1 MKLYVFSKDVAVAN
15 EAQIINNLFANGLE
29 HLHLRKPETSKD
41 ELADLLRQIES
52 AYYERIALHQ
62 FHDLAEEFGIRRL
75 HFTTGHRKHVG
86 QNELLK
92 YRQAGYTLSTSVH
105 NWFEIKGLENF
116 NTLFYSPVFDSL
128 SKPGYAGTLTNDFK
142 LGDNY
147 TDRLIALG
155 GISIDNIIQTK
166 TMGFQA
172 AAVLGAIW
180 SDPSTALKSF
190 VDLKEHLQECNSSHP
205 RSANTILTKPY

>member
-1 MKLYVFSKDVAVAN
+1 MKLYVLSKDFAVAN

-29 HLHLRKPETSKD
+29 HLHLRKLETSKD
-41 ELADLLRQIES
+41 KLADLLRQIEPV
-52 AYYERIALHQ
+52 YYERIALHQ

-75 HFTTGHRKHVG
+75 HFTTAHRKHVG
-86 QNELLK
+86 QHELLK
-92 YRQAGYTLSTSVH
+92 YSDAGFTLSTSVH
-105 NWFEIKGLENF
+105 ALEEITELDNF

-147 TDRLIALG
+147 IDRLIALG

-180 SDPSTALKSF
+180 NDPSTALKNF
-190 VDLKEHLQECNSSHP
+190 FDLKKHLQEYNSSHP
-205 RSANTILTKPY
+205 RSVNTILTKPY

>member
-1 MKLYVFSKDVAVAN
+1 MKLYVLSKDVAVAN
-15 EAQIINNLFANGLE
+15 EAQILDNLFANGLE
-29 HLHLRKPETSKD
+29 HLHLRKPETSND
-41 ELADLLRQIES
+41 EVADLLSQIEP
-52 AYYERIALHQ
+52 AYYDRIALHQ

-75 HFTTGHRKHVG
+75 HFNTAHRKHVG
-86 QNELLK
+86 QHELLK
-92 YRQAGYTLSTSVH
+92 YSDAGYTLSTSVH
-105 NWFEIKGLENF
+105 TWGEIKGLENF
-116 NTLFYSPVFDSL
+116 NALFYSPVFDSL

-166 TMGFQA
+166 TMGFRA

-180 SDPSTALKSF
+180 NDPSTALKNF
-190 VDLKEHLQECNSSHP
+190 VDLKKHLQECNSSHP

>member
-1 MKLYVFSKDVAVAN
+1 MKLYVFSKDVAVTN

-62 FHDLAEEFGIRRL
+62 FHDLAEELGIRRL
-75 HFTTGHRKHVG
+75 HFTTAHRKHVG
-86 QNELLK
+86 QHELLK
-92 YRQAGYTLSTSVH
+92 YSDAGFTLSTSVH
-105 NWFEIKGLENF
+105 ALEEITGLDNF

-128 SKPGYAGTLTNDFK
+128 SKPNYAGTLNNDFK
-142 LGDNY
+142 LGDHY
-147 TDRLIALG
+147 EDRLIALG
-155 GISIDNIIQTK
+155 GISIDNIKQTK
-166 TMGFQA
+166 IMGFGA

-180 SDPSTALKSF
+180 NDPSTALKNF
-190 VDLKEHLQECNSSHP
+190 VDLKKHLQECNSSHP